1 VPGDDV
7 LQEAVDELYS
17 ADPDEFMQRRGALVA
32 AAKKSGAAAIGK
44 QLAALRKPT
53 RSAYAVNMLA
63 RADPDRIDDL
73 IDLGGQLREA
83 ERSVDAKLIRELTGR
98 RRRLVD
104 ELTKRAF
111 DVISDDSPSS
121 AVRDVVVSTLT
132 AALADTAVA
141 DQIAD
146 GTLVKPARWEGFGF
160 GGAPDLTVVPSPS
173 SAPSTAR
180 PGKPAQRTERS
191 DPAEPADQEP
201 EPAAK
206 PAARKRLS
214 ADQREE
220 QRRLAAELETERKAQ
235 AKAAAEDAKRQAL
248 DDARKAADDAEEAVI
263 LATDEEET
271 RVERLRL
278 LEEQVA
284 EARRAVDEARIQL
297 RRAEIRQRRATDTL
311 RRLER

>member
-1 VPGDDV
+1 V
-7 LQEAVDELYS
+7 QEAVDELYS

-32 AAKKSGAAAIGK
+32 AAKKSGAAAVGK
-44 QLAALRKPT
+44 QIAALRKPT
-53 RSAYAVNMLA
+53 RSAYTVNMLA

-104 ELTKRAF
+104 ELTRRAF

-121 AVRDVVVSTLT
+121 AVRDEVVSTLT
-132 AALADTAVA
+132 AALADPAVA

-180 PGKPAQRTERS
+180 PGKPAQQTEPPEPAE
-191 DPAEPADQEP
+191 PAEPADQEP

-220 QRRLAAELETERKAQ
+220 QRRLAAELEAERKAQ